1 MFSTSNLAGL
11 KFSNATH
18 HFHLNLIAELQRY
31 NQKKNEKKYL
41 TESNL
46 GVFLEK
52 KLGGIWIHDKPYL
65 GRFKPDYWN
74 ESTMTIVEFDG
85 YAHYTQA
92 SRILADKA
100 KDKLYSEAGYKII
113 RIPYFIQL
121 SRSTC
126 KTMFNIDLN
135 IEQVYPHGF
144 IDKKCILPADFCEL
158 GIERFK
164 SDMSRF
170 ANEVEEIINSL
181 KTKTAKSKYGVD
193 EVLPKSLKY
202 LLSGA
207 RTLFP
212 LLKTQY

>member
-1 MFSTSNLAGL
+1 M
-11 KFSNATH
+11 
-18 HFHLNLIAELQRY
+18 
-31 NQKKNEKKYL
+31 KKYL

-52 KLGGIWIHDKPYL
+52 KLGGSWIHDKPYL
-65 GRFKPDYWN
+65 GRFKPDYRN
-74 ESTMTIVEFDG
+74 ESMMTIVEFDG

-100 KDKLYSEAGYKII
+100 KDRLYSEAGYKII

-126 KTMFNIDLN
+126 KTMFNVDLD
-135 IEQVYPHGF
+135 IAQVYPHGF
-144 IDKKCILPADFCEL
+144 IDKKCTLPADFCEL

-164 SDMSRF
+164 LDMSRF
-170 ANEVEEIINSL
+170 ANEAEEIINSL

-202 LLSGA
+202 LL
-207 RTLFP
+207 R
-212 LLKTQY
+212 